1 MNKKAPIY
9 IALLSSLLL
18 WNCSK
23 DPKSETATEGAT
35 QKVVDIVHVSEA
47 QSKNIQLPVGDFEQ
61 TIVGEEITAN
71 GKVEVPPQQMISVS
85 VPIAGFVKS
94 FSLLPGTPV
103 RKGQV
108 LAVVQSIEY
117 VQLQQE
123 YLQALSKQKFQ
134 EQDLSRQET
143 LNQEN
148 VGSKKKL
155 QQIDAEYQTG
165 KAIINGLEEKL
176 KLIGC
181 NISKLKSGTI
191 TPSINVVSPINGVT
205 KMVYVNIGKNIMPT
219 DVIVELVSREHMH
232 LELNVFEKDAN
243 KVQVGQTLLLENPRL
258 ADKPLTGKVILVG
271 QTIEGPTKA
280 ILVHGHLDNEVLEQ
294 KLVVG
299 QYVNT
304 KILTGKKTVQTLPED
319 ALVRR
324 GEGGFIFV
332 RLKTNT
338 YQQIPVKLGITEK
351 GMVEVILEKTLT
363 SKEIVKAN
371 ASVLQAMLASSE
383 GEE

>member
-23 DPKSETATEGAT
+23 DPKSEANAESTAE
-35 QKVVDIVHVSEA
+35 KVVDIVHVSEA
-47 QSKNIQLPVGDFEQ
+47 QAKNIQLPVGGFEQ
-61 TIVGEEITAN
+61 TIVGEEVTAN

-108 LAVVQSIEY
+108 LAVVQSMEY

-155 QQIDAEYQTG
+155 QQIDSEYQTG
-165 KAIINGLEEKL
+165 KAMIKGLEEKL

-181 NISKLKSGTI
+181 NIAKLKAGNI
-191 TPSINVVSPINGVT
+191 TPSINVISPINGVT
-205 KMVYVNIGKNIMPT
+205 KMVYVNIGKNIAPT
-219 DVIVELVSREHMH
+219 DVMMELVSREHMH

-304 KILTGKKTVQTLPED
+304 KILTGKKAVQTLPED
-319 ALVRR
+319 AVVRR

-332 RLKTNT
+332 RLKTNS
-338 YQQIPVKLGITEK
+338 YQQVPVKLGITEN
-351 GMVEVILEKTLT
+351 GMVEIILEKTLP

-371 ASVLQAMLASSE
+371 ASILQAMLAGGE
-383 GEE
+383 GE